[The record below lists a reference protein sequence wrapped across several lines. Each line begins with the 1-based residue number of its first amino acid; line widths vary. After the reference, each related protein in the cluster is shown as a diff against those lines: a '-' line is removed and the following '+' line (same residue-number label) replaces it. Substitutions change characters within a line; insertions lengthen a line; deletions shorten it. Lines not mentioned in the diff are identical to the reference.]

1 MSKQT
6 ILVVEDEQVLN
17 DAYTTILKQEGYKVL
32 SAFDGEEALSVAESN
47 NIDLILLDLRMP
59 KVNGIEFLKA
69 YDLASR
75 KDAPIVIVFSNLD
88 MQTEIDEAFE
98 LGATK
103 YMLKAWAS
111 PKELVKLVKDNLA
124 SVKK

>member
-1 MSKQT
+1 MGKQT
-6 ILVVEDEQVLN
+6 ILVAEDEKALN
-17 DAYTTILKQEGYKVL
+17 DAYTSILKREGYKVL
-32 SAFDGEEALSVAESN
+32 SAFDGEETMSVAESN
-47 NIDLILLDLRMP
+47 HIDLILLDLRMP

-69 YDLASR
+69 YDLSSR
-75 KDAPIVIVFSNLD
+75 EDLPIVIVFSNLD

-111 PKELVKLVKDNLA
+111 PKELVKLVRDNLA
-124 SVKK
+124 VKK

>member
-1 MSKQT
+1 MSKKT
-6 ILVVEDEQVLN
+6 ILIVEDEQPLN
-17 DAYTTILKQEGYKVL
+17 DAYSTILKKEGFSVL
-32 SAFDGEEALSVAESN
+32 SAFDGEEALSIAETN
-47 NIDLILLDLRMP
+47 KIDLILLDLRMP

-69 YDLASR
+69 YDLAAQD
-75 KDAPIVIVFSNLD
+75 KPPVVIVFSNLD
-88 MQTEIDEAFE
+88 MQSEIDEAFE

-124 SVKK
+124 AQK

>member
-6 ILVVEDEQVLN
+6 ILVVEDEKVLN
-17 DAYTTILKQEGYKVL
+17 DAYTSILKKEGYKVL
-32 SAFDGEEALSVAESN
+32 SAFDGEEAMSQAESN
-47 NIDLILLDLRMP
+47 HIDLILLDLRMP

-69 YDLASR
+69 YDLANR
-75 KDAPIVIVFSNLD
+75 DDAPIVIVFSNLD

-124 SVKK
+124 VKK